1 MEPKQDLLKNPHLAF
16 EILVFLEPNFRK
28 NLFDKWVHGDSS
40 VDQEVGV
47 ANLKTSSIPLK
58 MLHICK
64 NSVKVTFS
72 LKIYTVHQFDE
83 NF

>member
-40 VDQEVGV
+40 VDQEVGFDI
-47 ANLKTSSIPLK
+47 LKNKFNISTFENVKYTKIILQLQTSK
-58 MLHICK
+58 
-64 NSVKVTFS
+64 
-72 LKIYTVHQFDE
+72 
-83 NF
+83 